1 MNNDDAKIYVFYC
14 ANSLSPMDV
23 AQIERKFDGRIKSIS
38 LPCSGKADLQY
49 LVKAFETGADGLA
62 ILTCPLGDCRHL
74 EGNMRA
80 NKRCEAVG
88 ELLEEI
94 GMGTGRTCVIECV
107 QDQPDAALSKLK
119 KFCSGIKHLSRTG
132 ASTTA

>member
-1 MNNDDAKIYVFYC
+1 MNNDDTKIYVFYC
-14 ANSLSPMDV
+14 ANSLSQRDV
-23 AQIERKFDGRIKSIS
+23 AQLDDKLDGRIKSIS

-62 ILTCPLGDCRHL
+62 IVTCEMGTCRHL

-80 NKRCEAVG
+80 HKRCEAVG
-88 ELLEEI
+88 ALLEEV
-94 GMGTGRTCVIECV
+94 GVGAGRTCVIEYV
-107 QDQPDAALSKLK
+107 QNQPDAALNKLV

-132 ASTTA
+132 ASTSA